1 MGMGFAVGM
10 SATADIGAD
19 DVFAK
24 VAAVVFTRSRR
35 TITAGMGAFT
45 GRIFIGLVFL
55 GGGHVI
61 LLIACVFNSLRIDF
75 AQLCALT
82 SLCQY
87 FFIWHAADR
96 LIKMPRISLER

>member
-24 VAAVVFTRSRR
+24 LAAVLFTRSRR

-55 GGGHVI
+55 GRGHVI

-75 AQLCALT
+75 AQLCALA

-87 FFIWHAADR
+87 FFIWHAAGR
-96 LIKMPRISLER
+96 LIKMLRIRFER

>member
-1 MGMGFAVGM
+1 M

-24 VAAVVFTRSRR
+24 VAAVLFTRSRR

-45 GRIFIGLVFL
+45 GRIFIGLVFF